1 MENKG
6 YNGKQGLQRKTRV
19 MTENK
24 GYDRKQGLRRRTTF
38 ITENRV
44 YNEER
49 RSSCKM
55 TFIVQNDVHR
65 TKRCSSCRTRVIAQ
79 NEIHRAKLSSFRI
92 SGDHKG
98 LYSYR
103 EVCFEGDNI
112 IISTAGSILH
122 RICKNLSNGDVC
134 DVKKHGRYCPEWQS
148 KHLQRRR
155 VEPAST
161 GSFFL
166 EDAFLVGGGSSS
178 SARGSMSSSGG
189 AL

>member
-1 MENKG
+1 MFIAQ
-6 YNGKQGLQRKTRV
+6 NGVHRAEQ
-19 MTENK
+19 
-24 GYDRKQGLRRRTTF
+24 D
-38 ITENRV
+38 
-44 YNEER
+44 
-49 RSSCKM
+49 SSCK
-55 TFIVQNDVHR
+55 
-65 TKRCSSCRTRVIAQ
+65 TRVIAQ
-79 NEIHRAKLSSFRI
+79 NEIHCAKLSSFRI

-134 DVKKHGRYCPEWQS
+134 DAKKHGHCCPEWQS
-148 KHLQRRR
+148 EHLQRRW
-155 VEPAST
+155 VEPMST

-166 EDAFLVGGGSSS
+166 EDTFLVGGGSSS